1 MVDRRVGV
9 HVRSHQNVAEECLER
24 SRSLGC
30 DTQHLAPRR
39 IGKAP
44 AGADQDPEQ
53 VAGCAR
59 IAERTVR
66 ALVGDAEA
74 AAEEREAVALVGRE
88 QDAGEVER
96 VVDEAR
102 SEVLG
107 EQRAQEQQVERA
119 AVGDKRCVTA
129 KLVELQRALAG
140 RRRADDVVVGEA
152 DEALYRQRNRHLRI
166 DDHLEL
172 ADRTE
177 CSVVAHG
184 ADLEDSITPRREP
197 GRLEIEG
204 DQVIRVREAP
214 DHAAGEL
221 PPWVRSSALTGRRS
235 LGSSAITRSIMI
247 AAASLLESA
256 RPFFPS
262 GGRWNGSPMRNSTS
276 AGRGIHAP
284 RGITRSDPQLATGTT
299 SAPEWRAMKPAPAW
313 ISPRLLPS
321 HERVPSG

>member
-9 HVRSHQNVAEECLER
+9 HVGSHQNVAEECLER

-59 IAERTVR
+59 IAQRTVR

-74 AAEEREAVALVGRE
+74 AAEQRQAVALVGRE

-119 AVGDKRCVTA
+119 AVGDERGVA
-129 KLVELQRALAG
+129 AELVELQRALAG

-152 DEALYRQRNRHLRI
+152 DEALDRRA
-166 DDHLEL
+166 ESAS
-172 ADRTE
+172 ADRR
-177 CSVVAHG
+177 SPG
-184 ADLEDSITPRREP
+184 ARRSGGVL
-197 GRLEIEG
+197 GRSARRRSRG
-204 DQVIRVREAP
+204 F
-214 DHAAGEL
+214 G
-221 PPWVRSSALTGRRS
+221 RSSARARSSRDRRRP
-235 LGSSAITRSIMI
+235 GDPGATRPPITRRANSRLGC
-247 AAASLLESA
+247 AVP
-256 RPFFPS
+256 RPRAVAPWGAVRS
-262 GGRWNGSPMRNSTS
+262 
-276 AGRGIHAP
+276 HAP
-284 RGITRSDPQLATGTT
+284 S
-299 SAPEWRAMKPAPAW
+299 
-313 ISPRLLPS
+313 
-321 HERVPSG
+321 